1 MSIGSSAINNTD
13 DNIDWIEAIIEQD
26 LDKPRLLEFLN
37 ELKESLIRE
46 SNDYRRELGWNQR
59 EE

>member
-13 DNIDWIEAIIEQD
+13 DNIDWIESIIEQD

-37 ELKESLIRE
+37 ELKESLVRE